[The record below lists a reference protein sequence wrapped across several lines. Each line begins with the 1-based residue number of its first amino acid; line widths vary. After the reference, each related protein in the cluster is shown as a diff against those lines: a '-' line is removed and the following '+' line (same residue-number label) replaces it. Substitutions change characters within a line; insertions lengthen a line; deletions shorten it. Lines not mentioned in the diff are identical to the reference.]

1 MRNGGAGTNS
11 LPFGGAGQVGRPLG
25 VWMRCFRW
33 LSIDEIPQGYDLRRC
48 GWALLAPGEGEPAS
62 QPALVNDGLIA
73 ADIHGTR
80 AKATT
85 ILLGIAD
92 SRERTRWLARGF
104 GDVLWPGINLQELE
118 QRTLRLVDRLEAVQ
132 GRRRHGVLDLDLL
145 LRDGIVAGSRVGL
158 HPREF
163 GLLWRLAQVPGQ
175 PVSPDDLRAE
185 VWRMNFKPETNS
197 LAVHVCRLRAKLASA
212 GLAGI
217 VSTTPEGCY
226 ALVPA
231 KGQTIALAGAPPQA
245 QKTLR
250 QSQSVPG
257 HDNEVP

>member
-1 MRNGGAGTNS
+1 MR
-11 LPFGGAGQVGRPLG
+11 R
-25 VWMRCFRW
+25 FRW
-33 LSIDEIPQGYDLRRC
+33 LSIDEIPRAYDLRRC

-62 QPALVNDGLIA
+62 HPALIGDPTIA

-80 AKATT
+80 AKATA
-85 ILLGIAD
+85 ILLGVAD
-92 SRERTRWLARGF
+92 SQDRARLLALGF
-104 GDVLWPGINLQELE
+104 GDVLWPGIKLAELE
-118 QRTLRLVDRLEAVQ
+118 QRTMRLVNALTAVP

-145 LRDGIVAGSRVGL
+145 LRDGTVRGSRLGL

-163 GLLWRLAQVPGQ
+163 GLLWRLAQAPGK
-175 PVSPDDLRAE
+175 PVSPDDLLAE

-226 ALVPA
+226 ALIPA
-231 KGQTIALAGAPPQA
+231 KGQTIALAGEA
-245 QKTLR
+245 QLTHRNFR
-250 QSQSVPG
+250 QSQIVPG
-257 HDNEVP
+257 QTNEVP

>member
-1 MRNGGAGTNS
+1 MLRTRGVAANVVVRGGIGMR
-11 LPFGGAGQVGRPLG
+11 R
-25 VWMRCFRW
+25 FRW
-33 LSIDEIPQGYDLRRC
+33 LSIDAIPQAYDLRRC
-48 GWALLAPGEGEPAS
+48 GWTLLASGEGEPAS
-62 QPALVNDGLIA
+62 YPALVADCTIA

-85 ILLGIAD
+85 ILLGIAA
-92 SRERTRWLARGF
+92 SRERARWLAQGF
-104 GDVLWPGINLQELE
+104 GDALWPGVQLLELE
-118 QRTLRLVDRLEAVQ
+118 QRALRLVDALEALP
-132 GRRRHGVLDLDLL
+132 GRRRHGVLELDLL
-145 LRDGIVAGSRVGL
+145 LRDGLVGGSRLGL

-163 GLLWRLAQVPGQ
+163 GLLWRLAQAPGR
-175 PVSPDDLRAE
+175 PVSPDELLAE

-231 KGQTIALAGAPPQA
+231 KGQTIALAGETPL
-245 QKTLR
+245 THMNLR
-250 QSQSVPG
+250 QSQITPG
-257 HDNEVP
+257 HENEVP

>member
-1 MRNGGAGTNS
+1 MR
-11 LPFGGAGQVGRPLG
+11 R
-25 VWMRCFRW
+25 FRW
-33 LSIDEIPQGYDLRRC
+33 LSNDEIPQGYDLRLC

-62 QPALVNDGLIA
+62 HPVLVSDLSIA

-85 ILLGIAD
+85 VLLGVAA
-92 SRERTRWLARGF
+92 SQERSRWLAQGF
-104 GDVLWPGINLQELE
+104 GDVLWPEITLGELE
-118 QRTLRLVDRLEAVQ
+118 QRTLRLVEMLCAVP
-132 GRRRHGVLDLDLL
+132 GRRRHGALDLDLL
-145 LRDGIVAGSRVGL
+145 LRDGMIGGTRLGL

-163 GLLWRLAQVPGQ
+163 SLLWRLAQTPGQ
-175 PVSPDDLRAE
+175 PVSPGDLRAE

-226 ALVPA
+226 ALIPA
-231 KGQTIALAGAPPQA
+231 KGQTIALAGKAPLTQRN
-245 QKTLR
+245 LR
-250 QSQSVPG
+250 QSQIVPR